1 MKGTK
6 MAEESTPEVQE
17 PATESATLDA
27 ILEGSIGEVIEKE
40 GATIPTKEETKTS
53 SLPDIPEEVKTEA
66 EAEGSEE
73 LDQKATD
80 EDEETPEE
88 EASTSE
94 EPEAAAEGT
103 EESEDTPVSA
113 PENWNEDDRK
123 MFDSLPNEA
132 QDRLLKRE
140 KEMTADYTRKT
151 QDLAEQRKE
160 LEALNKVLE
169 PARQNIAATGIG
181 EAEYISRLL
190 NADAALRQNPKVA
203 LQQLAQGY
211 GVNLESLNTESESWN
226 DPDPQIAQLQ
236 KQVLDVKGEL
246 NQFKQHNVQSARN
259 ETENYIKTFSEEKDA
274 DGKAKHPHFEKLRVK
289 MGNLID
295 AGEAKNIQEAYTKS
309 IRLDD
314 DLYKEALKTQ
324 RTQTKKEEDKR
335 RKAAVEKARKV
346 KPATSANPP
355 KGSVKVSDLDALL
368 MQNIEGAGITR

>member
-1 MKGTK
+1 

-53 SLPDIPEEVKTEA
+53 SLPDIPEAVKTEA

-94 EPEAAAEGT
+94 EPEEAAEEA

-160 LEALNKVLE
+160 LEAL
-169 PARQNIAATGIG
+169 R
-181 EAEYISRLL
+181 
-190 NADAALRQNPKVA
+190 
-203 LQQLAQGY
+203 
-211 GVNLESLNTESESWN
+211 
-226 DPDPQIAQLQ
+226 
-236 KQVLDVKGEL
+236 
-246 NQFKQHNVQSARN
+246 F
-259 ETENYIKTFSEEKDA
+259 
-274 DGKAKHPHFEKLRVK
+274 
-289 MGNLID
+289 
-295 AGEAKNIQEAYTKS
+295 
-309 IRLDD
+309 
-314 DLYKEALKTQ
+314 
-324 RTQTKKEEDKR
+324 
-335 RKAAVEKARKV
+335 
-346 KPATSANPP
+346 
-355 KGSVKVSDLDALL
+355 
-368 MQNIEGAGITR
+368 

>member
-1 MKGTK
+1 
-6 MAEESTPEVQE
+6 MAEESTPEIQE
-17 PATESATLDA
+17 TASEPATLDA
-27 ILEGSIGEVIEKE
+27 VLESSIGEVIEKE
-40 GATIPTKEETKTS
+40 GVKIPTKEETKTS
-53 SLPDIPEEVKTEA
+53 SLPDIPEEVKTE
-66 EAEGSEE
+66 EETEGSEE

-80 EDEETPEE
+80 EEEETPEE

-94 EPEAAAEGT
+94 EPEEEAEET
-103 EESEDTPVSA
+103 EESKEDTPVSA

-181 EAEYISRLL
+181 EAEYVSRLL

-259 ETENYIKTFSEEKDA
+259 ETENHIKTFSEEKDA
-274 DGKAKHPHFEKLRVK
+274 EGKSKHPHFEKLRVK

-295 AGEAKNIQEAYTKS
+295 AGEAKNLDEAYTKS

-314 DLYKEALKTQ
+314 GLYKEALKNQHTQ
-324 RTQTKKEEDKR
+324 AKKEEDKR

-355 KGSVKVSDLDALL
+355 KGSVNVSDLDALL
-368 MQNIEGAGITR
+368 MKNIEGAGITR

>member
-6 MAEESTPEVQE
+6 MAEESTPEAQE

-94 EPEAAAEGT
+94 EPEEAAEET

-132 QDRLLKRE
+132 KDRLLKRE

-259 ETENYIKTFSEEKDA
+259 ETENHIKTFSEEKDA
-274 DGKAKHPHFEKLRVK
+274 EGKLMHPHFEKLRVK

-295 AGEAKNIQEAYTKS
+295 AGEAKNLEEAYTKS

-314 DLYKEALKTQ
+314 DLYKETLKTQ
-324 RTQTKKEEDKR
+324 RTQAKKEEDKR